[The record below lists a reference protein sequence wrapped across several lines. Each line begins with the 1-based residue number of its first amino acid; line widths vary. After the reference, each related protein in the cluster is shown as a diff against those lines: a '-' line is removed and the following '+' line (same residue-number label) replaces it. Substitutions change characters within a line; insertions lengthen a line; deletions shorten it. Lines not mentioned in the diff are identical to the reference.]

1 MDEKKLKNLFFA
13 ALIFGIILAIS
24 LFLII
29 DETIKQ
35 IMLIVLIVV
44 AFIYLLFTSNVIL
57 QLKDY
62 ERAVVFRFG
71 KVNRVGGPGW
81 TIVLP
86 FIEKQVFLT
95 LRTQVVDVPIQQ
107 IITKD
112 NIKVTID
119 AILFLS
125 IEKDKESIINSV
137 IKVED
142 YKKAASYYV
151 IAMLRDILGEFIL
164 TDVISNTENI
174 NKRITEQVKIVAKEW
189 GIKINSVEI
198 RDLQI
203 PEDIIEA
210 MHKQKAAVQRK
221 LAIFE
226 DAESEKAKISA
237 IREATE
243 HLSDKTILYYYI
255 KALEKVGEGQSS
267 KIIFPM
273 ELTSLLN
280 NISKKI
286 NAGNTNING
295 REKKQLEEYLPL
307 IQSYLGNVEKKRK
320 KKK

>member
-1 MDEKKLKNLFFA
+1 MEEQKLKNIFFGA
-13 ALIFGIILAIS
+13 VIFGLLMLGAI
-24 LFLII
+24 FLIM
-29 DETIKQ
+29 DESIKQ
-35 IMLIVLIVV
+35 IILIVLIVV
-44 AFIYLLFTSNVIL
+44 AFVFLLFSANIIL

-62 ERAVVFRFG
+62 ERAVIFRFG

-81 TIVLP
+81 TVVLP
-86 FIEKQVFLT
+86 FIEKYSYVT

-125 IEKDKESIINSV
+125 IENNKESIINSIV
-137 IKVED
+137 KVED
-142 YKKAASYYV
+142 YKKAASYFV
-151 IAMLRDILGEFIL
+151 VAMLRDILGEFVL

-174 NKRITEQVKIVAKEW
+174 NKKITEEIKHVAKEW
-189 GIKINSVEI
+189 GIRVNSVEI

-203 PEDIIEA
+203 PEEIVES
-210 MHKQKAAVQRK
+210 MHKQKAAVQKK

-226 DAESEKAKISA
+226 EAESEKAKINA

-243 HLSDKTILYYYI
+243 SLSDKTILYYYI

-273 ELTSLLN
+273 ELTNLLQ
-280 NISKKI
+280 NISEKI
-286 NAGNTNING
+286 NSGNPRINTK
-295 REKKQLEEYLPL
+295 EKKELTEYLPL
-307 IQSYLGNVEKKRK
+307 IQSYLEKTEKKKRK
-320 KKK
+320 

>member
-1 MDEKKLKNLFFA
+1 
-13 ALIFGIILAIS
+13 
-24 LFLII
+24 
-29 DETIKQ
+29 
-35 IMLIVLIVV
+35 MLIVLIVV
-44 AFIYLLFTSNVIL
+44 AFIYLLFASNIIL

-243 HLSDKTILYYYI
+243 QLSDKTILYYYI